1 MKNVDTKRL
10 ELAIRQWKKEVLGF
24 EECVLRIKDNI
35 ESGKYNYDSLLEEL
49 EYNFDDA
56 KEELDSQI
64 SLVDT
69 ELTDCLCQ
77 IQREEN
83 ESNR

>member
-10 ELAIRQWKKEVLGF
+10 ELAIRQWKEEVLGF
-24 EECVLRIKDNI
+24 EEYVLRIKDGI

-49 EYNFDDA
+49 EYSFDDA
-56 KEELDSQI
+56 KDELDSQI

-69 ELTDCLCQ
+69 ELTNCLYQ
-77 IQREEN
+77 IQRDEN
-83 ESNR
+83 ESNC